1 MHSRGNLLKSVFSL
15 TCGFEVRQEPVC
27 VTRNEITRR
36 QRKSSRSSN
45 NNKSSSF
52 KWTAKGLS
60 YSYTSIGYTP
70 ISNKKFFFF

>member
-1 MHSRGNLLKSVFSL
+1 M
-15 TCGFEVRQEPVC
+15 CE
-27 VTRNEITRR
+27 TRNEITRR

-70 ISNKKFFFF
+70 ISNKKFFFFFKRTLLSQLITLEYRA

>member
-1 MHSRGNLLKSVFSL
+1 M
-15 TCGFEVRQEPVC
+15 CVC

-45 NNKSSSF
+45 SNSNNSNGF

-60 YSYTSIGYTP
+60 YKYKSIGYMT
-70 ISNKKFFFF
+70 I